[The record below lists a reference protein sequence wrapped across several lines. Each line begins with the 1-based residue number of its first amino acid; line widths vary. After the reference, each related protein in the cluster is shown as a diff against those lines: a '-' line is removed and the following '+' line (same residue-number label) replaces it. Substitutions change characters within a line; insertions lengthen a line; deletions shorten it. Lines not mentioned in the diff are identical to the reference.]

1 MYMQAISSAAGTN
14 LESEGDIQNKGMALV
29 LHIKEENSLELVG
42 CYNIRH
48 WEKAGQKPE
57 SKTRVGRN
65 GMLEWN
71 V

>member
-1 MYMQAISSAAGTN
+1 MQAISSAAGTN

-48 WEKAGQKPE
+48 
-57 SKTRVGRN
+57 
-65 GMLEWN
+65 
-71 V
+71 